1 MDEIT
6 TTTPDIDIEY
16 TNIEVLLAEYK
27 QYMTDPEN
35 VEIAA
40 NYLINS
46 LIDECV
52 LGVVFEVHHSVK
64 TNNKLA
70 EDAMEGEPEDDSEF
84 GITELPDIDVFFGST
99 QSSNVKKSTDNQI
112 TSKCPN
118 CDR

>member
-1 MDEIT
+1 MS
-6 TTTPDIDIEY
+6 TTPEIEIEY
-16 TNIEVLLAEYK
+16 NNIETLLAEYK
-27 QYMTDPEN
+27 KYMTEPEN

-40 NYLINS
+40 NYLISS

-64 TNNKLA
+64 TNIKMGEVA
-70 EDAMEGEPEDDSEF
+70 VEGEPEDDSQF
-84 GITELPDIDVFFGST
+84 SITELPDIDVFST
-99 QSSNVKKSTDNQI
+99 ASSNVKKTTDNQI